1 MEAKSKALLSSVC
14 FCTGGGDASVLAA
27 WQPAGSLLVEAGL
40 RSNLLALMYR
50 QRTLSWRASYA
61 SVPPELKQ
69 HAPDGYHKASLL
81 GPQISQ
87 RMDCDTQWILNW
99 IVGPRKTYEV
109 LSLQGHD

>member
-1 MEAKSKALLSSVC
+1 MLLYRWRC
-14 FCTGGGDASVLAA
+14 LAA

-50 QRTLSWRASYA
+50 QRSLSWRASYA

-69 HAPDGYHKASLL
+69 HAPDGYHKANLR
-81 GPQISQ
+81 PQISQ
-87 RMDCDTQWILNW
+87 RMDCDTQWILNSG
-99 IVGPRKTYEV
+99 IVGPRKTYKV